1 MSKKTIFLAGL
12 WREHPNLR
20 QLLGMCPTL
29 AITTS
34 VLNGFAM
41 GTAVLFVLVF
51 SSFMVAL
58 IKRLIPHQVRIAV
71 YTIIIAT
78 FVTIADITLKA
89 FFPQISRALG
99 PYVPLIVVNCIILGR
114 AEAFASRNSVG
125 NSVLDALGMSLGFMW
140 GLMAIGAV
148 REILGRGTI
157 FGFRLGII
165 HFRPWIIM
173 LLPAGAFFVLG
184 FVIAFMNFLDRQK
197 RLKT

>member
-34 VLNGFAM
+34 VRNGFAM

-89 FFPQISRALG
+89 PAGSSIIIQGRKCMMPSLKPKI
-99 PYVPLIVVNCIILGR
+99 VPLPRISLTAPIAISPHIKPRLIPKASKTELPTELR
-114 AEAFASRNSVG
+114 EAKAS
-125 NSVLDALGMSLGFMW
+125 ALPKIMQFTTIS
-140 GLMAIGAV
+140 
-148 REILGRGTI
+148 GT
-157 FGFRLGII
+157 
-165 HFRPWIIM
+165 
-173 LLPAGAFFVLG
+173 
-184 FVIAFMNFLDRQK
+184 
-197 RLKT
+197 